1 MKINIFEAMVNLL
14 KRRFSLVLV
23 FIISL
28 IALLVV
34 MNLKKWRYD
43 EKVIAYDVHAYYGY
57 LPAKY
62 IFDDLKVEKS
72 DYKYGEGQY
81 WFWLKQYDSGKKA
94 FDKTYGLSIM
104 YAPFFAVA
112 HQVAKT
118 FDYPL
123 TGFSEPYL
131 FFLLLSSLFY
141 FFLGLLYLRKL
152 LLHYNFSDREIS
164 ITLLIIGLGTN
175 LFCYAS
181 QSAPLPEVYLFAL
194 SALFAYAT
202 AKWHMN
208 RKLKSIIIVSATLS
222 LMILIH
228 LPLMIFA
235 LFFILYDL
243 KKITEIGTKKIP
255 VYALLIFAVIFI
267 AVWIPQFKYW
277 KLTLGSY
284 LGASDN
290 YEHYYFLK
298 PVFWK
303 GLFGF
308 QKGWFIY
315 TPLLLFIFPGI
326 YFMFKRVPELKWS
339 VIIVTLIFVYITLSW
354 WNWWYGGSFG
364 QKSLIPLYALLAIP
378 VACLVS
384 KALVKGAAIKYSFI
398 IITTSFI
405 LLNIFQTYQFESGSL
420 HGDAMNSKVYF
431 KQFGKLDKIEKFEEQ
446 LSYPNY
452 DEAKKGNR

>member
-1 MKINIFEAMVNLL
+1 MKINIFEAMVNLF
-14 KRRFSLVLV
+14 KRRFSLVLT
-23 FIISL
+23 FL
-28 IALLVV
+28 IPLCALLVD
-34 MNLKKWRYD
+34 MNLKKWRHD
-43 EKVIAYDVHAYYGY
+43 EKVIAFDVHSYYGY
-57 LPAKY
+57 LPAKF

-72 DYKYGEGQY
+72 EYKYAEGQY

-94 FDKTYGLSIM
+94 FDKTYGLSLM

-112 HQVAKT
+112 HQVANT

-123 TGFSEPYL
+123 TGFSEPYQ
-131 FFLLLSSLFY
+131 FFLLLSALFY
-141 FFLGLLYLRKL
+141 FFIGLLYLRKL
-152 LLHYNFSDREIS
+152 LLHYNFSEREIA

-208 RKLKSIIIVSATLS
+208 RKLKSIIIVSVTLS

-228 LPLMIFA
+228 LPLILFA
-235 LFFILYDL
+235 LYFILYDV
-243 KKITEIGTKKIP
+243 KKLTEIGAKKIP
-255 VYALLIFAVIFI
+255 IYALMIFVVIFI
-267 AVWIPQFKYW
+267 ASWIPQLNYW
-277 KLTLGSY
+277 KMTLGSY

-298 PVFWK
+298 PMFWN

-315 TPLLLFIFPGI
+315 TPLMLLIIPGS
-326 YFMFKRVPELKWS
+326 YFMIKRVPELKWS
-339 VIIVTLIFVYITLSW
+339 VIIVTLLYVYITLSW

-364 QKSLIPLYALLAIP
+364 QKSMVPLYVMLAIP
-378 VACLVS
+378 IACIVS
-384 KALVKGAAIKYSFI
+384 KVFTKEKRYRYSLAIIVTFFI
-398 IITTSFI
+398 V
-405 LLNIFQTYQFESGSL
+405 LNVFQTYQFEFGSL
-420 HGDAMNSKVYF
+420 HSDAMNSKVYF
-431 KQFGKLDKIEKFEEQ
+431 KQFGKLNKIEKFEEQ

-452 DEAKKGNR
+452 EEAKKGNR

>member
-1 MKINIFEAMVNLL
+1 MVNLF
-14 KRRFSLVLV
+14 KRRFSLVLT
-23 FIISL
+23 FL
-28 IALLVV
+28 IPLCALLVD
-34 MNLKKWRYD
+34 MNLKKWRHD
-43 EKVIAYDVHAYYGY
+43 EKVISFDVHSYYGY
-57 LPAKY
+57 LPAKF

-72 DYKYGEGQY
+72 DYKYAEGQY

-112 HQVAKT
+112 HQVANS

-123 TGFSEPYL
+123 TGFSEPYQ
-131 FFLLLSSLFY
+131 FFLLLSALFY
-141 FFLGLLYLRKL
+141 FFIGLLYLRKL
-152 LLHYNFSDREIS
+152 LLHYNFSEREIA
-164 ITLLIIGLGTN
+164 ITLLIVGLGTN

-208 RKLKSIIIVSATLS
+208 RKLKSIIIISATLS

-228 LPLMIFA
+228 LPLMLFA
-235 LFFILYDL
+235 LYFILYDV
-243 KKITEIGTKKIP
+243 KKITDVGAKKIP
-255 VYALLIFAVIFI
+255 LYTLMIFVVLF
-267 AVWIPQFKYW
+267 VSSWIPQFNYW
-277 KLTLGSY
+277 KMSLGSY
-284 LGASDN
+284 LGESDN

-298 PVFWK
+298 PMFWN

-315 TPLLLFIFPGI
+315 TPLMLLIFPGI
-326 YFMFKRVPELKWS
+326 YFMIKRVPELKWS
-339 VIIVTLIFVYITLSW
+339 VIIVALVYVYITLSW

-364 QKSLIPLYALLAIP
+364 QKSMVPLYSMLAIP
-378 VACLVS
+378 IACIVS
-384 KALVKGAAIKYSFI
+384 KVFTKQKRYRYSLAIIVTFFI
-398 IITTSFI
+398 V
-405 LLNIFQTYQFESGSL
+405 LNVFQTYQFEFGSL
-420 HGDAMNSKVYF
+420 HSDAMNSKVYF
-431 KQFGKLDKIEKFEEQ
+431 KQFGRLDKIEKFEEQ

>member
-1 MKINIFEAMVNLL
+1 MVNLF
-14 KRRFSLVLV
+14 KRRFSLVLT
-23 FIISL
+23 FL
-28 IALLVV
+28 IPLCALLVD
-34 MNLKKWRYD
+34 MNLKKWRHD
-43 EKVIAYDVHAYYGY
+43 EKVISFDVHSYYGY
-57 LPAKY
+57 LPAKF

-72 DYKYGEGQY
+72 DYKYAEGQY

-112 HQVAKT
+112 HQVANS

-123 TGFSEPYL
+123 TGFSEPYQ
-131 FFLLLSSLFY
+131 FFLLLSALFY
-141 FFLGLLYLRKL
+141 FFIGLLYLRKL
-152 LLHYNFSDREIS
+152 LLHYNFSEREIA
-164 ITLLIIGLGTN
+164 ITLLIVGLGTN

-208 RKLKSIIIVSATLS
+208 RKLKSIIIISATLS

-228 LPLMIFA
+228 LPLMLFA
-235 LFFILYDL
+235 LYFILYDV
-243 KKITEIGTKKIP
+243 KKITDVGAKKIP
-255 VYALLIFAVIFI
+255 LYTLMIFVVLF
-267 AVWIPQFKYW
+267 VSSWIPQFNYW
-277 KLTLGSY
+277 KMSLGSY

-298 PVFWK
+298 PMFWN

-308 QKGWFIY
+308 KKGWFIY
-315 TPLLLFIFPGI
+315 TPLMLLIFPGI
-326 YFMFKRVPELKWS
+326 YFMIKRVPELKWS
-339 VIIVTLIFVYITLSW
+339 VIIVALVYVYITLSW

-364 QKSLIPLYALLAIP
+364 QKSMVPLYSMLAIP
-378 VACLVS
+378 IACIVS
-384 KALVKGAAIKYSFI
+384 KVFTKQKRYRYSLAIIVTFFI
-398 IITTSFI
+398 V
-405 LLNIFQTYQFESGSL
+405 LNVFQTYQFEFGSL
-420 HGDAMNSKVYF
+420 HSDAMNSKVYF
-431 KQFGKLDKIEKFEEQ
+431 KQFGRLDKIEKFEEQ